1 MKKVAA
7 QNSSKRDS
15 TKKEKPFKR
24 KWFYECFGISKQAF
38 YKRLKAQENKQLN
51 DEKIIIMIQDY
62 RKVVAQRTGGI
73 KRYAELKQGFINQE
87 IKIGRDKFYDVLR
100 LHNLLV
106 PKLKNYIT
114 TTNCNHQFRKY
125 KNLIK
130 DQVPNRS
137 EQLWVSDITYIKTDN
152 GHNYLA
158 IVTDAYS
165 KQIMGYKLDNN
176 IKTSLCTEALEMAIK
191 NRKYRDKRLIHH
203 SDRGSQY
210 CNPKYTA
217 FAEENG
223 IMISITE
230 QYDPYEN
237 AIAERIN
244 RTLKY
249 EYGLRNCIK
258 NTNIAQEVTKQV
270 VYIYNNLRT
279 LFSLGLRKPAEVHLN
294 PNIKYKSYRKNKL
307 NFGKN

>member
-1 MKKVAA
+1 VLA
-7 QNSSKRDS
+7 QNISKRDR
-15 TKKEKPFKR
+15 TKEEKPFKR
-24 KWFYECFGISKQAF
+24 KWFYQCFGISKQAF
-38 YKRLKAQENKQLN
+38 YNRLKTQQNKQQN
-51 DEKIIIMIQDY
+51 DEKLIIMVQDY
-62 RKVVAQRTGGI
+62 RKKVGMRTGGI
-73 KRYAELKQGFINQE
+73 KLYAELKQDFVSQD
-87 IKIGRDKFYDVLR
+87 IKIGRDKFYRFLR
-100 LHNLLV
+100 QYNLLV
-106 PKLKNYIT
+106 PKLKNYHT
-114 TTNCNHQFRKY
+114 TTNSNHQFRKY

-130 DQVPNRS
+130 DQIPTRP

-165 KQIMGYKLDNN
+165 KQIMGYKLANHM
-176 IKTSLCTEALEMAIK
+176 KTSLCIEALKMAIK
-191 NRKYRDKRLIHH
+191 NRKYPHKKLIHH
-203 SDRGSQY
+203 SDRGFQY

-223 IMISITE
+223 IMMSMTE

-249 EYGLRNCIK
+249 EYALKQTIK
-258 NTNIAQEVTKQV
+258 NTAIAQKITKQA

-279 LFSLGLRKPAEVHLN
+279 HFSLDLRKPAEVHLN
-294 PNIKYKSYRKNKL
+294 PNIKYKSYRKNNVNL
-307 NFGKN
+307 TELTI